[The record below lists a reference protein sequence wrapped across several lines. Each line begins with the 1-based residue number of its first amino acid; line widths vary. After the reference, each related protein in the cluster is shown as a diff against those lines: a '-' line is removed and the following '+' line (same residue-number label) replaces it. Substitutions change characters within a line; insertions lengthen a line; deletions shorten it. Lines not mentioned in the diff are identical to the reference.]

1 MEITRALALK
11 LLKRDD
17 WGRAPATPRTRRSAL
32 TLRRQ
37 RAEKLG
43 RDPRR
48 PG

>member
-17 WGRAPATPRTRRSAL
+17 WGGAPVTLRRRRSAL
-32 TLRRQ
+32 TQRRQ